1 MTPKLLLIRP
11 KINTD
16 DFTSKFSHPASNLEN
31 IAINLGWDVRM
42 LELDDTNRTEV
53 ENLIRNG
60 DNGAFDFIIQY
71 GHGESDKLFGQRNNV
86 KESIIDTANVNML
99 SWAVVSTVS
108 CSSAIEL
115 GPAAVNANT
124 TRNKSAYLGHN
135 LPYGCEYPHWQF
147 FQKAANEANIALLE
161 GKTFMQAK
169 ARGYA
174 EYTNQINNLLNSP
187 PSLTKYIA
195 AALLWLDRESL
206 TVVGKG
212 SARAK
217 P

>member
-11 KINTD
+11 KIDTD
-16 DFTSKFSHPASNLEN
+16 DFTKNFSYPASDLGTK
-31 IAINLGWDVRM
+31 AVNLGWDVTI
-42 LELDDTNRTEV
+42 LELNDTNRANV
-53 ENLIRNG
+53 ENTIRNG
-60 DNGAFDFIIQY
+60 NFDFIIQY
-71 GHGESDKLFGQRNNV
+71 GHGESDKLFGQRDNV
-86 KESIIDTANVNML
+86 QESIIDTANADML
-99 SWAVVSTVS
+99 SWALVSTVS
-108 CSSAIEL
+108 CSSAIGL
-115 GPAAVNANT
+115 GPKAVEKNT
-124 TRNKSAYLGHN
+124 ARNKSAYLGHN
-135 LPYGCEYPHWQF
+135 LPYGCEYPHWEF

-195 AALLWLDRESL
+195 AALLWIDRESL
-206 TVVGKG
+206 TVVGKR

>member
-11 KINTD
+11 KIDTD
-16 DFTSKFSHPASNLEN
+16 DFTKNFSYPASELGI
-31 IAINLGWDVRM
+31 IAGNLGWDVTEM
-42 LELDDTNRTEV
+42 KMNATNRTDV
-53 ENLIRNG
+53 ENTIRNG
-60 DNGAFDFIIQY
+60 NFDFVIQY

-86 KESIIDTANVNML
+86 QESIIDNANVDML
-99 SWAVVSTVS
+99 SWALVSTVS
-108 CSSAIEL
+108 CSSAQEL
-115 GPAAVNANT
+115 GPLAVDANT
-124 TRNKSAYLGHN
+124 ARNKSAFLGHN
-135 LPYGCEYPHWQF
+135 LPYGCEYPHMQF
-147 FQKAANEANIALLE
+147 FQNAANEANIALLE

-169 ARGYA
+169 ARGYT

-195 AALLWLDRESL
+195 AALLWIDRESL